1 MVITK
6 NVDQIKGIINATC
19 GIVRRWEDTPASLEG
34 ELDEIDVTHKRPT
47 WVEVE
52 LTTGKGK
59 NITVKLQPFEEK
71 SVWVPYCRGVA
82 VSGAYIVKQWPFMVA
97 ACMTVHRVQGVGFER
112 VAVWIPSRGFFAQ
125 GQGYTAVSRGK
136 TLDGLFLVLPDE
148 VLRDRASAKDFLQ
161 EAFQPPVDAINAL
174 SHMRRKATATVTVN
188 VRSRRV
194 ACATL
199 WDKRQIYYA
208 PSEWTG
214 VWLGVL
220 YNNTGGSGGFEGE
233 YAVTKSS

>member
-1 MVITK
+1 M
-6 NVDQIKGIINATC
+6 
-19 GIVRRWEDTPASLEG
+19 RRWEDTPASLEA
-34 ELDEIDVTHKRPT
+34 ELGEIDVKHKRPA

-59 NITVKLQPFEEK
+59 DTTIKLQPFEEK

-97 ACMTVHRVQGVGFER
+97 ACMTVHKVQGVGFER

-125 GQGYTAVSRGK
+125 GQEYTAVSRGK
-136 TLDGLFLVLPDE
+136 TLGGLFLVLPDE
-148 VLRDRASAKDFLQ
+148 VLRDRASAKDFLK
-161 EAFQPPVDAINAL
+161 EAFQPPVDAIGAL
-174 SHMRRKATATVTVN
+174 SHMRRKAAATVTVN

-194 ACATL
+194 TYATL
-199 WDKRQIYYA
+199 WGKRQIYYA
-208 PSEWTG
+208 PCEWTG
-214 VWLGVL
+214 VWPGVL
-220 YNNTGGSGGFEGE
+220 YNNTGGSGGFEGD

>member
-6 NVDQIKGIINATC
+6 NVDQTKGIVNATC
-19 GIVRRWEDTPASLEG
+19 GIVRRWEDTPASLEA
-34 ELDEIDVTHKRPT
+34 ELDEIDVKHKRRA

-59 NITVKLQPFEEK
+59 DTTVKLQPFEEK
-71 SVWVPYCRGVA
+71 SVWVPYCRGIA

-148 VLRDRASAKDFLQ
+148 VLRDRASAKDFPK

-194 ACATL
+194 AYATL

-208 PSEWTG
+208 PSDWTG
-214 VWLGVL
+214 VWPGVL